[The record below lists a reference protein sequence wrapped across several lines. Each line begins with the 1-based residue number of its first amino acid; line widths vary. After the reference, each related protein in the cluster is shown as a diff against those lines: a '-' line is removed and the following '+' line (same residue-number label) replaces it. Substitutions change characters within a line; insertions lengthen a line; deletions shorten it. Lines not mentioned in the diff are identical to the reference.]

1 MYRGHIES
9 PIGTVEIITDDSG
22 VVSVFFVENKGEGTE
37 KNEILKRA
45 EKQLTEYFEGNRKDF
60 DLELSLEGTD
70 FQKKAWNELANIPY
84 GETISYK
91 QQSERIGNVKAI
103 RAVGGANGKNKIS
116 IILPCHRVIG
126 KNGSLTGFAGGLDK
140 KKWLLD
146 FEKSCCKK

>member
-22 VVSVFFVENKGEGTE
+22 VVSVFFVENKGEETE
-37 KNEILKRA
+37 KNEILKKA
-45 EKQLTEYFEGNRKDF
+45 EKQLTEYFDGTRKDF

-91 QQSERIGNVKAI
+91 DQSERIGNVKAI

-126 KNGSLTGFAGGLDK
+126 KNGSLTGYGGGLDK

>member
-22 VVSVFFVENKGEGTE
+22 VVSVFFVEKKGEETE
-37 KNEILKRA
+37 KNEILKKA

-84 GETISYK
+84 GETISYME
-91 QQSERIGNVKAI
+91 QSERIGNVKAI

-126 KNGSLTGFAGGLDK
+126 KNGSLTGYGGGLDK
-140 KKWLLD
+140 KKWLID
-146 FEKSCCKK
+146 FEKSCCKE

>member
-22 VVSVFFVENKGEGTE
+22 VVSVFFVENKGEETE
-37 KNEILKRA
+37 KNEMLKKT
-45 EKQLTEYFEGNRKDF
+45 EKQLTEYFDGTRKDF

-84 GETISYK
+84 GETISYME
-91 QQSERIGNVKAI
+91 QSERIGNVKAI

-126 KNGSLTGFAGGLDK
+126 KNGSLTGYGGGLDK

-146 FEKSCCKK
+146 FEKSRCKK

>member
-1 MYRGHIES
+1 MYRGYIES

-22 VVSVFFVENKGEGTE
+22 VVSVFFVENKGEETE
-37 KNEILKRA
+37 KNEILKKA

-70 FQKKAWNELANIPY
+70 FQKKVWSELANIPY

-103 RAVGGANGKNKIS
+103 RAVGGANGKNQIS

-126 KNGSLTGFAGGLDK
+126 TNGSLTGYAGGLDK

-146 FEKSCCKK
+146 FEKSCCK

>member
-22 VVSVFFVENKGEGTE
+22 VVSVFFVENKGEETE
-37 KNEILKRA
+37 KNEILKKA
-45 EKQLTEYFEGNRKDF
+45 EKQLTEYFDGTRKDF

-84 GETISYK
+84 GETISYME
-91 QQSERIGNVKAI
+91 QSERIGNVKAI

-126 KNGSLTGFAGGLDK
+126 KNGSLTGYGGGLDK

-146 FEKSCCKK
+146 FEKSCCKE

>member
-22 VVSVFFVENKGEGTE
+22 VVSVFFVENKGEETE
-37 KNEILKRA
+37 KNEILKKT
-45 EKQLTEYFEGNRKDF
+45 EKQLTEYFDGTRKDF

-84 GETISYK
+84 GETISYME
-91 QQSERIGNVKAI
+91 QSERIGNAKAI

-126 KNGSLTGFAGGLDK
+126 KNGSLTGYGGGLDK

>member
-9 PIGTVEIITDDSG
+9 PIGTIEIITDDSG